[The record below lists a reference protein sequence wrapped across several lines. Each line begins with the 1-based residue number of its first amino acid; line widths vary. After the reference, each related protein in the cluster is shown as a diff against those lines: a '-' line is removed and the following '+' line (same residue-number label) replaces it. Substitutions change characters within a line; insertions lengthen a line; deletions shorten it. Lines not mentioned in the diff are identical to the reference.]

1 MPPWGALGQQE
12 ECVSDSLG
20 APEHGPSHHHLIS
33 SSPTPTLHPQQRP
46 LCWACG
52 SARGHGLLSPHSSG
66 TRGNERA
73 LGAGSGWGSIS
84 GEDGGGDQKPCPGWV
99 WWCSVTASAVF
110 SWKLSHTPR
119 WPCGRGRGSAS
130 LTCEGFL
137 PCHTSHLLL
146 SSFTW
151 R

>member
-1 MPPWGALGQQE
+1 MVPPWGALGQQE

-66 TRGNERA
+66 ARGNERA

-84 GEDGGGDQKPCPGWV
+84 GEDGGGGPETLSWV
-99 WWCSVTASAVF
+99 GVVVF
-110 SWKLSHTPR
+110 SDCLSGVQLET
-119 WPCGRGRGSAS
+119 
-130 LTCEGFL
+130 
-137 PCHTSHLLL
+137 
-146 SSFTW
+146 
-151 R
+151 